1 MNLSLKCQLCD
12 AFNYSFLRVAKFM
25 FAWMDANTLCLY
37 FIWFYE
43 FCCTF
48 IYKQTAA
55 SCESWN
61 FPAWLISFVKLNFFP
76 FWGGQLTNDKKS
88 GMSPNHVKQF
98 RGPRYLAATSVEVYK
113 KINSCAAILRTTL
126 HRFCRCKL
134 FEVSQAYHFALKG
147 QLMLVL
153 LKLFVLHFWLIKC
166 GEIAVLFFYYSTN
179 IKVTTLCFNSN
190 YVEGKK
196 LMDFSFWCTSV
207 SYSQRP
213 GLFNLALYF

>member
-1 MNLSLKCQLCD
+1 MHTTDVTTNKCAQTQVNRTHLCWFICGSLKLEHVD
-12 AFNYSFLRVAKFM
+12 M
-25 FAWMDANTLCLY
+25 FFA
-37 FIWFYE
+37 E
-43 FCCTF
+43 H
-48 IYKQTAA
+48 
-55 SCESWN
+55 
-61 FPAWLISFVKLNFFP
+61 LNFFP

-134 FEVSQAYHFALKG
+134 FEVSQAHHFALKG

-153 LKLFVLHFWLIKC
+153 LKLFMLHFWLIKC

>member
-1 MNLSLKCQLCD
+1 MHTTDVTTNKCAQTQVNRTHLCWFICGSLKLEHVD
-12 AFNYSFLRVAKFM
+12 M
-25 FAWMDANTLCLY
+25 FFA
-37 FIWFYE
+37 E
-43 FCCTF
+43 H
-48 IYKQTAA
+48 
-55 SCESWN
+55 
-61 FPAWLISFVKLNFFP
+61 LNCFP
-76 FWGGQLTNDKKS
+76 FLGGQLTNDKKS

-126 HRFCRCKL
+126 APTKPVQL
-134 FEVSQAYHFALKG
+134 FEVSQAHHFALKG
-147 QLMLVL
+147 QLILVL

-179 IKVTTLCFNSN
+179 IKVTTLCVSTPIMWR
-190 YVEGKK
+190 GKK

-207 SYSQRP
+207 SYSQHP